1 VERHLLAGRQWVVD
15 LDIEKCYDS
24 IPHEP
29 LVDRVARR
37 ISDGKVLD
45 LIRSFLKS
53 GVMEEMKVSYDT
65 TGTPQGGII
74 SPVLANIYL
83 HDLDVAME
91 THRIA
96 WGAVCR
102 RCGGVVPKPGRSGT
116 GAGNKSVRYWKSWD

>member
-1 VERHLLAGRQWVVD
+1 
-15 LDIEKCYDS
+15 
-24 IPHEP
+24 
-29 LVDRVARR
+29 VARR

-96 WGAVCR
+96 WGCGMPTMWW
-102 RCGGVVPKPGRSGT
+102 RCAKAGKKRNGRWEQIRQVLGRVGIEAERGKDPNRS
-116 GAGNKSVRYWKSWD
+116 SR